1 MTRTNIIWAI
11 GVSLASAWFGVSIM
25 FGHVPGLDSGVG
37 TFERIAALAA
47 MAVDK
52 FGYVLTGLGAMAA
65 GLVLGALCLVG
76 GDGSPDSGI
85 GAD

>member
-1 MTRTNIIWAI
+1 MTRTNIIWAV
-11 GVSLASAWFGVSIM
+11 GVSLASVWFGVSIM

-47 MAVDK
+47 MAVEK
-52 FGYVLTGLGAMAA
+52 HGYALTGLGAMAA

-76 GDGSPDSGI
+76 GGGSPDSGL
-85 GAD
+85 GVD

>member
-11 GVSLASAWFGVSIM
+11 GVSLASVWFGVSIM

-52 FGYVLTGLGAMAA
+52 YGYVLTGLG
-65 GLVLGALCLVG
+65 
-76 GDGSPDSGI
+76 GI
-85 GAD
+85 GAWCSVPGRRRRIAGQWHRRRLGK